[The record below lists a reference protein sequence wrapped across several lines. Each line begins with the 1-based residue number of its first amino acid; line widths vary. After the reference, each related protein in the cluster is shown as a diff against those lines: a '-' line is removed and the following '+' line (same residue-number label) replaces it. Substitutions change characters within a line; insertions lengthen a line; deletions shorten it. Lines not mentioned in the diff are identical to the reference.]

1 MASKIQ
7 KSYTTQD
14 PVLEYCNNSSS
25 TLHPVQL
32 KLIEETVQ
40 HNRGRMMAAA
50 ESINLNAKKVLDIGV
65 FTGASSLAAALALPD
80 DGIVVGCDV
89 SEDFTARARK
99 YWQEA
104 GVENKVHL
112 KIAPATETLQKL
124 VDNNEAGTF
133 DFAFIDADKQN
144 YDNYYELSLTLLRKG
159 GIIAIDNVL
168 WRGLV
173 ITDED
178 QSADTAALRKLNKK
192 LAEDPRVKTVMINIG
207 DGCTLVTKL

>member
-1 MASKIQ
+1 MEHTLQHPRARMLGAPEVISLNGLLI
-7 KSYTTQD
+7 KS
-14 PVLEYCNNSSS
+14 L
-25 TLHPVQL
+25 
-32 KLIEETVQ
+32 
-40 HNRGRMMAAA
+40 G
-50 ESINLNAKKVLDIGV
+50 AKKVLDIGV

-80 DGIVVGCDV
+80 DGLVVACDV

-99 YWQEA
+99 YWKQA
-104 GVENKVHL
+104 GVENKVDL
-112 KIAPATETLQKL
+112 RIAPATETLQKL

-173 ITDED
+173 ITNED
-178 QSADTAALRKLNKK
+178 QSADT
-192 LAEDPRVKTVMINIG
+192 E
-207 DGCTLVTKL
+207 